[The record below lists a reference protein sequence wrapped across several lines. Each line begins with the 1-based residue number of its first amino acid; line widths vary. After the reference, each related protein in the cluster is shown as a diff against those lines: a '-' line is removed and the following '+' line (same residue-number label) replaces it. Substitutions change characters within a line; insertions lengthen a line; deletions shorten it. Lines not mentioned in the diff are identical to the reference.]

1 LQRPLIQISLFLLFP
16 AALLAQPATI
26 AVEQAECLPLE
37 GNGVI
42 TARLENELPATTV
55 RVHFR
60 RLNDETEDFYY
71 VVARPLGNGSYRAVL
86 PQAEDREFE
95 TPGERESWGEWWRQR
110 DASEDRGERARR
122 GMFERR
128 DWLHNLDARALQDW
142 LLGLDNEPVEYFAT
156 LVDAAG
162 SLLARSEMKV
172 VQVRQDCAVT
182 LTDRERGEAE
192 NLTVGETAGWQAGQ
206 RIFHWQCSGIV
217 TRIDPEE
224 ILKADPFCRGAFP
237 SRWPQDEDVGGRGL
251 PTAAGKQAFK
261 TVQVFYGT
269 DRRRVF
275 TTTTWSREDRSALA
289 YGGDRGRL
297 ELGTCDVSIPVEHE
311 KGVLEAPGFMEKAD
325 PAKHVLLLSVAPRPR
340 QLFLDELRQSIR
352 LSEEKAA
359 LVFIHG
365 YNVTFEDAA
374 RRTAQMAYDLEFD
387 GAPVMYSWP
396 SQASV
401 NAYPVDEANIR
412 WTVPNLLEFLRLVAL
427 ETDAESVHLIAHSMG
442 NRAMTEALRRFATE
456 EPPSGKT
463 LFNQIAL
470 VAPDLDTGVFS
481 QEIAPAIQSVGQR
494 ITLYASSQDN
504 ALLIS
509 SGVHGYPRAGDL
521 SDGVVVTSGV
531 ETVDATDV
539 DTSLL
544 RAIKLGH
551 SYFAEKPTVISD
563 LRALL
568 AGVDAA
574 RREQLIPAGDATSSY
589 WKFVPGQ

>member
-481 QEIAPAIQSVGQR
+481 QEIAPAIRSVGQR

-521 SDGVVVTSGV
+521 SEGVVAASGV

-539 DTSLL
+539 DTS
-544 RAIKLGH
+544 
-551 SYFAEKPTVISD
+551 PIS
-563 LRALL
+563 LKS
-568 AGVDAA
+568 
-574 RREQLIPAGDATSSY
+574 P
-589 WKFVPGQ
+589 P